1 MPHSRIVFFGLALF
15 VSACAPF
22 PDGPP
27 DSAPSTD
34 RGEVIPRAEPKSSQG
49 NPPYYEAFGQRYY
62 VMESNS
68 GYVERGVAS
77 WYGKKFHGRNTANGE
92 IFDMYAMTAAHKTL
106 PLPTFAQV
114 TNLKNGKSVVIR
126 INDRGPFVHNR
137 LIDLSW
143 YAANELDFDQ
153 AGTTLVEVRALDPAV
168 PKAQQVATAEPM
180 RRVPEQPEPGFEESD
195 PPPEE
200 NRLYLQ
206 VGAFAELDN
215 AKRMRN
221 RLENQDIGNVVIHDS
236 EDSEQRLYKVRIGPV
251 QTVDQFD
258 GLVENLQSL
267 GIYESHLAYQ

>member
-1 MPHSRIVFFGLALF
+1 MPHSRIALIGLALF
-15 VSACAPF
+15 VAACASF

-27 DSAPSTD
+27 DSAPSTN

-62 VMESNS
+62 VMDSNG
-68 GYVERGVAS
+68 GYLERGVAS
-77 WYGKKFHGRNTANGE
+77 WYGRKFHGRNTANGE

-106 PLPTFAQV
+106 PLPTYAQV
-114 TNLKNGKSVVIR
+114 TNLKNGKSVVVR

-153 AGTTLVEVRALDPAV
+153 DGTTLVEVRALDPSV
-168 PKAQQVATAEPM
+168 PQARQVATAEPM
-180 RRVPEQPEPGFEESD
+180 QRMAEQPEPGIGKSELGPD
-195 PPPEE
+195 E
-200 NRLYLQ
+200 NRFYLQ

-215 AKRMRN
+215 AERMRN
-221 RLENQDIGNVVIHDS
+221 RLQNQDIGNVVIHDS

-251 QTVDQFD
+251 ETVDQFD
-258 GLVENLQSL
+258 GLVENLQGL
-267 GIYESHLAYQ
+267 GIYESHLAHE